1 MGRKSS
7 LTDAQW
13 IEVERRHL
21 VDGISINALAL
32 EFGVNESSIRRRIK
46 PNKAESPKPEKNLR
60 AIAEK
65 MVEADAANKHI
76 AELFGALPQGQQRIV
91 SELARKLSNIS
102 EHAASAAEF
111 SAASMHRL
119 SMMANQQL
127 DLVDEVDPLKSLAR
141 IKAFALLQGQANVA
155 SSIPIGLLKA
165 NKEAIDD
172 MNKTSTPAAETSWQI
187 EFVGTDGD

>member
-7 LTDAQW
+7 LTDDQW

-21 VDGISINALAL
+21 VDGISINALAQ
-32 EFGVNESSIRRRIK
+32 EFGVNESSIRRKLK
-46 PNKAESPKPEKNLR
+46 PNKAEAPNAKKDLR
-60 AIAEK
+60 VIAEK
-65 MVEADAANKHI
+65 MVQADATNKHI

-91 SELARKLSNIS
+91 SELARKLSNVS

-119 SMMANQQL
+119 SMLANQQL
-127 DLVDEVDPLKSLAR
+127 ELVDDVDPLKS
-141 IKAFALLQGQANVA
+141 IKRLQVAALLQGHANAA
-155 SSIPIGLLKA
+155 SSIPMNLLRA

-172 MNKTSTPAAETSWQI
+172 MNKGNVPETMNWQI
-187 EFVGTDGD
+187 EFVSPNGN

>member
-7 LTDAQW
+7 LTDDQW

-21 VDGISINALAL
+21 VDGISINALAQ
-32 EFGVNESSIRRRIK
+32 EFGVNESSIRRKLK
-46 PNKAESPKPEKNLR
+46 PNKAEAPNTKKDLR
-60 AIAEK
+60 VIAEK
-65 MVEADAANKHI
+65 MVQADATNKHI

-91 SELARKLSNIS
+91 SELARKLSNVS

-119 SMMANQQL
+119 SMLANQQL
-127 DLVDEVDPLKSLAR
+127 ELVDDVDPLKS
-141 IKAFALLQGQANVA
+141 IKRLQVAALLQGHANAA
-155 SSIPIGLLKA
+155 SSIPMNLLRA

-172 MNKTSTPAAETSWQI
+172 MNRGNVPETMNWQI
-187 EFVGTDGD
+187 EFVSPDGN